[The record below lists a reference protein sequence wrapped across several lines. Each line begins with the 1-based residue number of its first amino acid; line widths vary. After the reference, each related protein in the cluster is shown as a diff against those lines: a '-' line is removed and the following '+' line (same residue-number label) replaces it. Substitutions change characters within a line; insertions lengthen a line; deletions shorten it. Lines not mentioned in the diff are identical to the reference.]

1 MSLLT
6 SSIVGVGTSVRQA
19 ISQAM
24 SAVSLDGMLRGIVV
38 NSDVVSYLESVAE
51 TWLPNLRPG
60 LRLVAGAIIT
70 YNNDPTKWLQQALK
84 AILNI
89 DLDVDGIYGPETIAA
104 VEQFQQTIVGLKVD
118 GLAYKVTTPFI
129 EMALA
134 KLLTHPVASQV
145 IAEQTVVTAPSQVAK
160 ATPG

>member
-24 SAVSLDGMLRGIVV
+24 SALSLDGMLRGIVV

-51 TWLPNLRPG
+51 TWLPNLRPE
-60 LRLVAGAIIT
+60 LRLVAGAIMT
-70 YNNDPTKWLQQALK
+70 YNNDPTKWLQQALNT
-84 AILNI
+84 INGGTPI
-89 DLDVDGIYGPETIAA
+89 NVDGIYGPETIAA
-104 VEQFQQTIVGLKVD
+104 VEKFQQTVVGLKVD

-134 KLLTHPVASQV
+134 KLLTHPVTSQV

-160 ATPG
+160 AA